1 MTALGTITGNYEEA
15 KAHLREW
22 GFCLIENPLPPAKF
36 KELVERLTEL
46 AEAERE
52 DNSAF
57 LYDGGNQRV
66 FGLLN
71 KGTIFEEIVQ
81 NEAVCELMEELLGY
95 NFLLSSIHANIAGPG
110 GARMALHPD
119 QTFARMPWPPY
130 PFVANS
136 MWMLDDFTEE
146 NGATRVI
153 PGTHL
158 LGRPPDYAAGEG
170 DIETQAVCG
179 PAGTVMV
186 FDGRLWHQTGANRTK
201 DRLRHGIL
209 VYYCRAYIR
218 QQENPFV
225 AVDRDV
231 HDRATPL
238 MRRLLGWEIYQGAL
252 GQTGGLPT

>member
-1 MTALGTITGNYEEA
+1 MVGTIA
-15 KAHLREW
+15 KDADQARDQLAED
-22 GFCLIENPLPPAKF
+22 GFCLLPNPLSPADF
-36 KELVERLTEL
+36 DALRDRLIEL
-46 AEAERE
+46 AEQERQ
-52 DNSAF
+52 DGTAF

-71 KGTIFEEIVQ
+71 KGTVFEQIVQ
-81 NEAVCELMEELLGY
+81 HPAVCEVVEQLLGY
-95 NFLLSSIHANIAGPG
+95 NFLLSSVHANIAGPG
-110 GARMALHPD
+110 GAPMNLHPD

-146 NGATRVI
+146 NGATRVM

-170 DIETQAVCG
+170 DAETVPVCG

-186 FDGRLWHQTGANRTK
+186 FDGRLWHQTGANRTE
-201 DRLRHGIL
+201 DQLRHGIL
-209 VYYCRAYIR
+209 CYYCRGYIR

-225 AVDRDV
+225 SVLPEV
-231 HDRATPL
+231 HERATPVL
-238 MRRLLGWEIYQGAL
+238 RRLLGWEVYQGAL
-252 GQTGGLPT
+252 GQTNGLPAR